1 MQKHQTKMKMTVPI
15 QRIQDVSIHSWPRFT
30 RGHPLCHQILVRSA
44 SGPHIVREVDGH
56 FRHLRHW
63 APRPKAKKHEAV
75 AVFTRID
82 EFTIL
87 YQVRSGR
94 ERERHTH
101 THIYDINVAM
111 NVCLSNTTLI
121 RSNNNSA
128 SNVFKDCRLEC
139 LQ

>member
-1 MQKHQTKMKMTVPI
+1 MATFVTCVTGLPGQK
-15 QRIQDVSIHSWPRFT
+15 PRNM
-30 RGHPLCHQILVRSA
+30 RL
-44 SGPHIVREVDGH
+44 
-56 FRHLRHW
+56 LRYSQGLMNS
-63 APRPKAKKHEAV
+63 PYFIKCAV
-75 AVFTRID
+75 
-82 EFTIL
+82 EE
-87 YQVRSGR
+87 R